1 MAMKVKRKKMKNKND
16 GTHGN
21 TKESVSLSNI
31 LSAISD
37 DKSLALFR
45 TIAVENGDDGS
56 DSEFLTSKI
65 KLTRKQY
72 YPRMSDMT
80 KAGLLKKKRGKYFLT
95 SLGKVVYNN
104 LLIIESALSNYWK
117 LKAIDSF
124 EIVTAPEEE
133 RNKIIDDLIDDCQIK
148 DILAKGFGK

>member
-1 MAMKVKRKKMKNKND
+1 MKNKND

-21 TKESVSLSNI
+21 TKESASLSNI

-37 DKSLALFR
+37 DKFLALFR
-45 TIAVENGDDGS
+45 TITVENGDDGS

-72 YPRMSDMT
+72 YSRMSRMT
-80 KAGLLKKKRGKYFLT
+80 KVGLIQRKNGKYFLT

-148 DILAKGFGK
+148 DILAEGFGK